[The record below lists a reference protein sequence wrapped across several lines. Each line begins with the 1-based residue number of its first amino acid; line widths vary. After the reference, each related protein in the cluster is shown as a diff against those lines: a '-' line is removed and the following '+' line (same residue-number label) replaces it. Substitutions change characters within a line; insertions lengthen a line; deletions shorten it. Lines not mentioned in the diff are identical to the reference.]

1 MANTALLR
9 ANKANDFQTP
19 IIALKPL
26 LSFLPRRIW
35 ECACGKGNLVDA
47 LLFRGFE
54 VLASDIQGGHDFLD
68 WTPPLNSFDCI
79 VTNPPYSLKDKFLQ
93 RCYLLEKPFA
103 LLLPLT
109 TLEGKRQ
116 RWLEKYGVEIILLD
130 RRINFETPSGEGSGS
145 WFATAWFTNGLNIGK
160 QITFGN
166 LSGEQGEK
174 K

>member
-93 RCYLLEKPFA
+93 RCYLLDYIRREKTA
-103 LLLPLT
+103 MAR
-109 TLEGKRQ
+109 K
-116 RWLEKYGVEIILLD
+116 I
-130 RRINFETPSGEGSGS
+130 RR
-145 WFATAWFTNGLNIGK
+145 
-160 QITFGN
+160 GN
-166 LSGEQGEK
+166 NPIRSAHQF
-174 K
+174 